1 MGMVNIQIIY
11 NLQLDV
17 IIKFIEYKLGK
28 KYWSLLWVP
37 KENPQIKK
45 KKKKKKWS
53 HRKTGYG
60 ILNVGSFSIQ
70 GKISSW
76 DLGVCVCS
84 SLLIWE
90 IKIYDSEFRPC
101 ISISSMEIY
110 GISAKKRRKQVIN
123 ISGDPQ
129 NVQSEQSQAIK
140 FAEFETKRSNKKM
153 SIKGSQEKREV
164 LQTSVWNKMYVH
176 RQESMVLYTTELEV
190 GWPQRTNG
198 FWHWSNRALNRQVKL
213 EIFWLCKNWLQDF
226 PGGSVAKTPHSQC
239 KGLGFD
245 PLSRN

>member
-17 IIKFIEYKLGK
+17 IIKFIEYKQGK
-28 KYWSLLWVP
+28 
-37 KENPQIKK
+37 QILKSFMGSK
-45 KKKKKKWS
+45 RKSTDTKKKKKKWS

-84 SLLIWE
+84 SLRIWE

-129 NVQSEQSQAIK
+129 NVQSEQSQAMK

-176 RQESMVLYTTELEV
+176 REESMVLYMTELEV

-198 FWHWSNRALNRQVKL
+198 F
-213 EIFWLCKNWLQDF
+213 
-226 PGGSVAKTPHSQC
+226 
-239 KGLGFD
+239 
-245 PLSRN
+245 